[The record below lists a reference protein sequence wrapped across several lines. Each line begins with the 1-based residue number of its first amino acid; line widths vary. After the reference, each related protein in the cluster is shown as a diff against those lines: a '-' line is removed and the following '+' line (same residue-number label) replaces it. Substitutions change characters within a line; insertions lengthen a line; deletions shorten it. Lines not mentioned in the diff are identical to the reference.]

1 MYNKKIK
8 KLEDKI
14 SLMQTKSN
22 KNYDEKI
29 LNIEQ
34 QIKKLLV
41 NKYSLQ
47 IK

>member
-1 MYNKKIK
+1 MVFLHI
-8 KLEDKI
+8 D
-14 SLMQTKSN
+14 N